1 MGRAETQQRGT
12 QAGAGE
18 QCDRNPGGVPKT
30 LERDVELAVA
40 QAALDALSSRSQTG
54 GASLPPRRSGVLA
67 FTGAAGAGKTTLLD
81 EVRRLAAEREC
92 RVLSAKG
99 GELEQGVAFHVVRQ
113 LFQPL
118 LASYSDSE
126 RREVLGDWYA
136 IIGPCI
142 GLCPTGEG
150 VAPDPQGVL
159 DGLDWLVTN
168 VALRRGPLVMIV
180 DDAHWVDLE
189 SLTWLTSFAR
199 QAEDLPTLIV
209 VAYRPEES
217 TEAAKAFSGMMERNR
232 VRPLALE
239 PLTPAAVSALL
250 RGALGTD
257 VDESFCHEAW
267 QVTGGNPWETVE
279 LVARIRERGVD
290 PVRENVRLLRDL
302 AAATTMGGGLVDRL
316 EQLGTSATRLA
327 WAVAILSSE
336 ATLDLVASLAA
347 LGPANVSQSADLLR
361 AEHILKPGRR
371 LEFTHPLIATAV
383 YRSIPGGTRVAMH
396 GKAAR
401 ELIDA
406 GLGPAVAARHL
417 LETQPEGDD
426 AVARQLRDAARE
438 YVRLGAPDA
447 ARRCLSRAL
456 RESPV
461 GELRAAILHELGS
474 PALAHEPATAVNH
487 LRAAL
492 DEPDLPPVLRQ
503 GIATRL
509 ARALAYCD
517 RMTEAMSVLEEEAR
531 TTAGARGRLRLLTE
545 HFLQAAFTSEAHDAP
560 ALSRR
565 LAQLTE
571 RLTGREA
578 TERYLFGLRGWDA
591 VVRGESVSTALEYAE
606 RAMSDDMSW
615 TDERWG
621 FEIPALVALTFL
633 HCDCPKRAEE
643 LFTRGIAEFER
654 EGWRGTPLAL
664 GYTFLGYIRFRCG
677 RLTDAEDFVRAGLR
691 LADRVSPDVPVH
703 WYAIGSLIEILLA
716 RGQVEAAE
724 RMAAENG
731 LGEPFP
737 SAVTFPDAQT
747 VHAELLLAR
756 GMAKEAA
763 AELSQVGQ
771 RLDAHGMRNPGLCPW
786 LLQLALATAATD
798 VQQGREL
805 AQEALHRAERFG
817 AASALGHALRVMAR
831 LSDGPGSIALLH
843 RAVTELERSDAS
855 YELACA
861 LVELGT
867 ALRRGGRASQAAESL
882 YRGVDLAVQC
892 GADAL
897 VTQARD
903 ELIAAGLGPRR
914 LK

>member
-1 MGRAETQQRGT
+1 MGRTETQQRGAR
-12 QAGAGE
+12 AGAGE
-18 QCDRNPGGVPKT
+18 RRRRNIAVAPST
-30 LERDVELAVA
+30 LERDVELTVA
-40 QAALDALSSRSQTG
+40 QTSLDALNSRSQTG
-54 GASLPPRRSGVLA
+54 ATTPVTRRDGVLA

-118 LASYSDSE
+118 MASYSDSE
-126 RREVLGDWYA
+126 RRELLGDWYA

-142 GLCPTGEG
+142 GLCPAGEG
-150 VAPDPQGVL
+150 AAPDPQGVR

-189 SLTWLTSFAR
+189 SLMWLTSFTR
-199 QAEDLPTLIV
+199 QAEDLPTLMV
-209 VAYRPEES
+209 VAYRPEEP
-217 TEAAKAFSGMMERNR
+217 TEGAKAFTGMMERNR
-232 VRPLALE
+232 VQPLDLE
-239 PLTPAAVSALL
+239 PLTPAAVSSLL
-250 RGALGTD
+250 REALVKD
-257 VDESFCHEAW
+257 VDDGFCQEAW
-267 QVTGGNPWETVE
+267 RVTGGNPFETVE
-279 LVARIRERGVD
+279 LAARIREREVD
-290 PVRENVRLLRDL
+290 PVQKNVRLLRDL

-327 WAVAILSSE
+327 WAVAILGSE
-336 ATLDLVASLAA
+336 ATPDLAASLAA
-347 LGPANVSQSADLLR
+347 LGPANVAQAADLLR
-361 AEHILKPGRR
+361 AEHILKPGER
-371 LEFTHPLIATAV
+371 LEFAHPLIATAV
-383 YRSIPGGTRVAMH
+383 YRAIPGGTRAAMH
-396 GKAAR
+396 GKAAW

-426 AVARQLRDAARE
+426 AVARRLHDAARE
-438 YVRLGAPDA
+438 YVRRGAPEA
-447 ARRCLSRAL
+447 AHRCLSRAL
-456 RESPV
+456 RETPV
-461 GELRAAILHELGS
+461 AELRAAILHELGS
-474 PALAHEPATAVNH
+474 PALTHDPVTAVNH

-492 DEPDLPPVLRQ
+492 DEPDLPPELRQ
-503 GIATRL
+503 AIVIRL

-517 RMTEAMSVLEEEAR
+517 RLAEAMGVMEEEAR
-531 TTAGARGRLRLLTE
+531 TTADARGRLRLLTE
-545 HFLQAAFTSEAHDAP
+545 HFMLAAFTSEDHDGP

-571 RLTGREA
+571 RLTGREE

-591 VVRGESVSTALEYAE
+591 VVRGESMSTALKYAE
-606 RAMSDDMSW
+606 QAMSNRMSW

-621 FEIPALVALTFL
+621 FEVPALVALTFL
-633 HCDCPKRAEE
+633 YCDRPDRAEE
-643 LFTRGIAEFER
+643 LFARGIEEFER
-654 EGWRGTPLAL
+654 QGWRGTPLAL

-716 RGQVEAAE
+716 RGQVDAAE
-724 RMAAENG
+724 RMAADHG

-756 GMAKEAA
+756 GLTKEAA
-763 AELSQVGQ
+763 AELTRVGE
-771 RLDAHGMRNPGLCPW
+771 RLDGHGMRNPGLYPW
-786 LLQLALATAATD
+786 LLRLALASYGTD
-798 VQQGREL
+798 VGRARNL
-805 AQEALHRAERFG
+805 AHKAVQRAERFG
-817 AASALGHALRVMAR
+817 AASTTGHALRVMAR
-831 LSDGPGSIALLH
+831 ISDGPQAITLLQ
-843 RAVTELERSDAS
+843 RAVTELERSPSA

-867 ALRRGGRASQAAESL
+867 ALRRAGRVSQAAEPL
-882 YRGVDLAVQC
+882 YQGVDLATRC
-892 GADAL
+892 GADPM
-897 VTQARD
+897 VTLARD
-903 ELIAAGLGPRR
+903 ELIAAGLRPRR
-914 LK
+914 LA